1 MARWKWHLNYAN
13 SFSAKVQWYFT
24 FCLLCSWPHKPD
36 FFMLIHREVAMHTNE
51 RRRNVC
57 VTHMCGWEREHAH
70 VYACMG
76 VSLRVCLLAINGC
89 GVHGGSPPKRKM
101 NRSGRVM
108 WLSRPFRFN
117 YELITRHDHSAGKRA
132 GSWGG
137 ETKENNN
144 WEKIEGW
151 KVLVKPFSQHVGRC
165 QKTNKKKN
173 SRRASSLQTLSLNVG
188 KNITHR
194 HLTCS
199 YTLPNFYITGWFKWS
214 NNFVIFEKDKIKK
227 TWRA

>member
-1 MARWKWHLNYAN
+1 MLIVFQQKCSDTLHSVCYAVGHIN
-13 SFSAKVQWYFT
+13 
-24 FCLLCSWPHKPD
+24 PD

-165 QKTNKKKN
+165 QKTNKKKHEE
-173 SRRASSLQTLSLNVG
+173 G
-188 KNITHR
+188 
-194 HLTCS
+194 
-199 YTLPNFYITGWFKWS
+199 
-214 NNFVIFEKDKIKK
+214 IFSANPQLECWEKYH
-227 TWRA
+227 T